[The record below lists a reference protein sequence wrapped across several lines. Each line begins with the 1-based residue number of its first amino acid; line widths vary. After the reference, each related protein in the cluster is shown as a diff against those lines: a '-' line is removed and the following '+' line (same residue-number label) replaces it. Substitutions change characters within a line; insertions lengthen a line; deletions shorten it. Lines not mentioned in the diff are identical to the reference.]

1 MTQHPREREVKF
13 EVPDDFDLPPLGR
26 AVERSSVKLHARYW
40 DTADHRLLR
49 WGLTLR
55 YRHASDGSE
64 DGWTL
69 KVGAPPGVP
78 ATGAVL
84 DRQELDEPGPFD
96 EPPAR
101 LAALVLGTIRGEP
114 LEPVATIATDRDVLH
129 IGTIEVSDDRVS
141 SWVDGTPG
149 PSFRQIEIEAKG
161 PGDDPLLADLSRR
174 LIRAG
179 AKTTTAAKLETV
191 LGGRPE
197 PEVVIPQLLP
207 RARVEV
213 LVGYA
218 LARSVIRLV
227 GEDLTIRAG
236 ADADPVH
243 DARVATRR
251 LRSDLKTLEPY
262 LAPAEGLREEL
273 GWLGGLLGAVRDL
286 DVLIERMGAR
296 IRELPDPDRAAAAP
310 ILAKLEND
318 HDRQRSELLEGLG
331 SARYMALLDELFEA
345 SRTPPVADPA
355 DRRRARRVLRT
366 VTRKAWRRTARAVDR
381 LEATPPD
388 AALHEIR
395 KRAKRA
401 RYAAELGRELFG
413 KPARRFAER
422 LADVQ
427 DELGSLQDTVVA
439 EDRLRSLQLPN
450 ASAFVAG
457 MLVCEERAA
466 RAEARGR
473 WRGSWKAARSKRLRR
488 WLA

>member
-1 MTQHPREREVKF
+1 MTDHAREREAKF

-26 AVERSSVKLHARYW
+26 AVERSSVKLNARYW

-49 WGLTLR
+49 WGHTLR

-69 KVGAPPGVP
+69 KLGAPLGVP
-78 ATGAVL
+78 AAGGIL
-84 DRQELDEPGPFD
+84 NRQEVDEPGGPD

-101 LAALVLGTIRGEP
+101 LAALVLGTVRGAP
-114 LEPVATIATDRDVLH
+114 LGPVATIDTERAVVH
-129 IGTIEVSDDRVS
+129 VGTVEVSDDRVS

-161 PGDDPLLADLSRR
+161 PGSAPLLADLSDR

-179 AKTTTAAKLETV
+179 AKATTAAKLEV
-191 LGGRPE
+191 VFGGRPE
-197 PEVVIPQLLP
+197 PEVVLP
-207 RARVEV
+207 PLRSKARVGV
-213 LVGYA
+213 LVRYA
-218 LARSVIRLV
+218 LAKSVTRLI
-227 GEDLTIRAG
+227 GEDPKIRAN
-236 ADADPVH
+236 AEADPIH

-262 LAPAEGLREEL
+262 LAPVEILRGEL
-273 GWLGGLLGAVRDL
+273 GWLGGLLGTVRDL
-286 DVLIERMGAR
+286 DVLIERIEAR
-296 IRELPDPDRAAAAP
+296 IRELPGPDRAAAAP
-310 ILAKLEND
+310 ILSKLKED
-318 HDRQRSELLEGLG
+318 HDRRRSELLDGLG
-331 SARYMALLDELFEA
+331 SARYLTLLDELIEA
-345 SRTPPVADPA
+345 SRTAPLKGSRDG
-355 DRRRARRVLRT
+355 RRARSSLRT

-381 LEATPPD
+381 LEPSPPD

-413 KPARRFAER
+413 KPAVRLAER

-427 DELGSLQDTVVA
+427 DELGALQDTVVA
-439 EDRLRSLQLPN
+439 EEQLRSLPLSSS
-450 ASAFVAG
+450 SAFVAG
-457 MLVCEERAA
+457 MLVCGERAA
-466 RAEARGR
+466 RADARRR
-473 WRGSWKAARSKRLRR
+473 WRRSWKAASSKRLRR

>member
-1 MTQHPREREVKF
+1 MPYVN
-13 EVPDDFDLPPLGR
+13 
-26 AVERSSVKLHARYW
+26 
-40 DTADHRLLR
+40 
-49 WGLTLR
+49 
-55 YRHASDGSE
+55 
-64 DGWTL
+64 
-69 KVGAPPGVP
+69 GAPPGGP

-84 DRQELDEPGPFD
+84 DRQELDEPGRSD

-141 SWVDGTPG
+141 SSVDGMPG

-197 PEVVIPQLLP
+197 PEVVIPQL
-207 RARVEV
+207 RSDARIDV

-236 ADADPVH
+236 PHAEPVH

-262 LAPAEGLREEL
+262 LAAAEGLREEL

-310 ILAKLEND
+310 ILAKLEDD
-318 HDRQRSELLEGLG
+318 HDRRRNELLEGLG
-331 SARYMALLDELFEA
+331 SARYLALLDELIEA
-345 SRTPPVADPA
+345 SRTPRVADPA
-355 DRRRARRVLRT
+355 DRRRARRVLRA

-381 LEATPPD
+381 LEPTPPD

-439 EDRLRSLQLPN
+439 EDRLRSLQLSN

-466 RAEARGR
+466 RALARGR

>member
-1 MTQHPREREVKF
+1 MDGHPREREATF
-13 EVPDDFDLPPLGR
+13 EVPDGFDLPRLGR
-26 AVERSSVKLHARYW
+26 AVELSSVKLLARYW

-49 WGLTLR
+49 WGHTLR

-69 KVGAPPGVP
+69 KLGAPPGTP
-78 ATGAVL
+78 AAGAFP
-84 DRQELDEPGPFD
+84 DRQELNEPGPPD

-101 LAALVLGTIRGEP
+101 LAALVLGTIRGRP
-114 LEPVATIATDRDVLH
+114 LEPVATIETERAVAH
-129 IGTIEVSDDRVS
+129 VGTVEVSDDRVS

-161 PGDDPLLADLSRR
+161 SGADPLFAELSSL

-179 AKTTTAAKLETV
+179 AKTTSAAKLETV
-191 LGGRPE
+191 FGGRPE
-197 PEVVIPQLLP
+197 PEVVIPQL
-207 RARVEV
+207 RSKARVDV

-218 LARSVIRLV
+218 LARSVARLV
-227 GEDLTIRAG
+227 VEDLTIRAG

-262 LAPAEGLREEL
+262 LAPVEGLRGEL
-273 GWLGGLLGAVRDL
+273 GWLGGLLGSVRDL
-286 DVLIERMGAR
+286 DVLIERMDAR
-296 IRELPDPDRAAAAP
+296 IRELPGPDRAAAAP
-310 ILAKLEND
+310 ILSKLEED
-318 HDRQRSELLEGLG
+318 HDRRRRELLVGLG
-331 SARYMALLDELFEA
+331 SARYLTLLDELIEA
-345 SRTPPVADPA
+345 SRTPPLNDPTE
-355 DRRRARRVLRT
+355 RRRARRALRT

-381 LEATPPD
+381 LEPSPPD

-413 KPARRFAER
+413 KPAVRFAER

-427 DELGSLQDTVVA
+427 DELGALQDTVVA
-439 EDRLRSLQLPN
+439 EERLRSLRLSSS
-450 ASAFVAG
+450 SAFVAG
-457 MLVCEERAA
+457 MLVCDERAA
-466 RAEARGR
+466 RADARRR
-473 WRGSWKAARSKRLRR
+473 WRRSWKAASSKRLRR